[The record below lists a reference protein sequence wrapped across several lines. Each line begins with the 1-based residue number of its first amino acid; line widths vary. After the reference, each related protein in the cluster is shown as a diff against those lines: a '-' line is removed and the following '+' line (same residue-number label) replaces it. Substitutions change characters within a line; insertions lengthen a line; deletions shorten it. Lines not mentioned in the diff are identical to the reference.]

1 MQWIVSIHAQ
11 FQRGAD
17 YVGATACGHDFLV
30 GGHECW
36 AHNAGPFKATS
47 AAVALFQ
54 VANERTIFECE
65 REHGLEW
72 ELQRSCEVFSQMIV
86 DSMWL

>member
-1 MQWIVSIHAQ
+1 MSIHAQ
-11 FQRGAD
+11 FQGGTD
-17 YVGATACGHDFLV
+17 CVGATTRGHDFLV

-36 AHNAGPFKATS
+36 AHDTGPFKATS
-47 AAVALFQ
+47 AAVTLLQ
-54 VANERTIFECE
+54 VAYERTIFECE